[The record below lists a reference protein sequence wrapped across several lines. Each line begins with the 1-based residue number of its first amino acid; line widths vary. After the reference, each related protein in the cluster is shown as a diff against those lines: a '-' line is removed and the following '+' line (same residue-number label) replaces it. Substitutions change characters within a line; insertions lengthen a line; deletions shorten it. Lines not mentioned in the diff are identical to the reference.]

1 MVIRHS
7 SEMAPG
13 CSISVFVT
21 YPSFLNC
28 ALSLELKTG
37 WHIAKMGLSI
47 TAARE
52 ESSGLPPD
60 LQAGKV

>member
-1 MVIRHS
+1 MIIQHS

-13 CSISVFVT
+13 CSVSVLIM
-21 YPSFLNC
+21 YPLFLNC
-28 ALSLELKTG
+28 APCLELKTG

-47 TAARE
+47 TAARA